1 MWTPLRGRLFG
12 ALWMAGFLSSVGSQ
26 LQEVGSGWLMTKLA
40 PDPLMVSLVQ
50 AAGALPI
57 FLLALPAGAIGD
69 LVDRRR
75 YLILTQLWMAAV
87 ALSMGLLTLA
97 GEMTP
102 LRLLAC
108 EVLLNIGVALNSP
121 VWHSIPAEVVPA
133 EDLREATALN
143 GITINLA
150 RAVGP
155 ALGGLLIVWL
165 GTGATFLLNVASFL
179 PVVVVLLLW
188 RRPRKKTRVPG
199 ERFFSALRTGL
210 QHVRFA
216 PSLHAVLGTALLFV
230 SGSTALW
237 ALLPLYV
244 EGHLGGTARLYGSCM
259 TLLGLGSVLAGG
271 WVLPWLRSR
280 VSLSTQVALGCA
292 LFGGCEI
299 LAVSTREPA
308 LACVAMFGAGVAWM
322 LVLTNLHYC
331 AQAMVPDWVRSRVLG
346 IYMLTFFLSVFVG
359 STTWG
364 AVAGQLG
371 VPQTFLVSG
380 VFLIV
385 ACVLPASQEL
395 TPQKHEPSGHWPE
408 PEVAKPTPPGAGPV
422 LVTVDYTIEPEKALA
437 FRQTM
442 REIRMLRFQNGVLTW
457 GLFVDMADPTQ
468 YREVYLEESW
478 AAHLRQHE
486 RVTHQ
491 DQLLSEAACTCQV
504 EGQGPAV
511 VHWLDAQAFAE
522 EVEG

>member
-1 MWTPLRGRLFG
+1 LRGRLFG
-12 ALWMAGFLSSVGSQ
+12 ALWVAGFLSSVGSQ
-26 LQEVGSGWLMTKLA
+26 LQEVGSGWLMTRLA

-57 FLLALPAGAIGD
+57 FLLALPAGAVGD

-75 YLILTQLWMAAV
+75 YLIVTQLWMAGV
-87 ALSMGLLTLA
+87 ALAMGLLTVQ

-102 LRLLAC
+102 LRLLLC

-133 EDLREATALN
+133 DQLRAATALN

-155 ALGGLLIVWL
+155 ALGGVLIVAL
-165 GTGATFLLNVASFL
+165 GTGATFLLNVTSFL

-188 RRPRKKTRVPG
+188 RRPRRKTRVPG
-199 ERFFSALRTGL
+199 ERFLSALRTGL
-210 QHVRFA
+210 QHVRYA
-216 PSLHAVLGTALLFV
+216 PSLHGVLGTALLFV

-244 EGHLGGTARLYGSCM
+244 EGYLGGTARLYGVCM
-259 TLLGLGSVLAGG
+259 TLLGLGSVVAGG
-271 WVLPWLRSR
+271 WVLPWLRNR

-292 LFGGCEI
+292 LFGGCQI
-299 LAVSTREPA
+299 AAVSSRHPG
-308 LACVAMFGAGVAWM
+308 LACAAMFAAGVAWM

-346 IYMLTFFLSVFVG
+346 IYMLTFFFSVFAG
-359 STTWG
+359 STCWG

-371 VPQTFLVSG
+371 VPQTFLVAG

-385 ACVLPASQEL
+385 ASVLPASQEL
-395 TPQKHEPSGHWPE
+395 APQKQEPAGYWPE
-408 PEVAKPTPPGAGPV
+408 PVVAKPTPPGVGPV
-422 LVTVDYTIEPEKALA
+422 LVTVDYTIEAEKAVA
-437 FRQTM
+437 FRQAM
-442 REIRMLRFQNGVLTW
+442 REVRLLRFQNGVLNW

-491 DQLLSEAACTCQV
+491 DQLLTEAACSCQSDDV
-504 EGQGPAV
+504 GPAV
-511 VHWLDAQAFAE
+511 VHWLDAQAYAE
-522 EVEG
+522 EVED